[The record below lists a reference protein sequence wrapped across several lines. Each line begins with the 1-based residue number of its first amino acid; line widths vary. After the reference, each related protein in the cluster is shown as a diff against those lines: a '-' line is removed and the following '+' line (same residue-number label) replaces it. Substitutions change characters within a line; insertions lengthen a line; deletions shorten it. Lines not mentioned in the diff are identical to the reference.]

1 MEFSDLRLKYI
12 QNNRY
17 KEESETEESSLN
29 WHLGQNL
36 LVNNFEFVRN
46 RNNRPKKG
54 SALPSINW
62 RNSS

>member
-36 LVNNFEFVRN
+36 LVNNFEFI
-46 RNNRPKKG
+46 
-54 SALPSINW
+54 L
-62 RNSS
+62 